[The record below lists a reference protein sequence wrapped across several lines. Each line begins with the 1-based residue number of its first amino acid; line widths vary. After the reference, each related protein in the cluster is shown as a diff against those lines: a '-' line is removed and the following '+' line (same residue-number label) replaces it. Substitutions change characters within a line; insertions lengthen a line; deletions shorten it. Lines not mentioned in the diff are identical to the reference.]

1 MKYFAFITLFL
12 TVTLYAQ
19 TKSSTDDEEE
29 ELDSTN
35 YFIEL
40 ANFHKKNN
48 NYRSSQDYI
57 QKAIE
62 FAEEKKDYQ
71 AQADAYSFLG
81 NVYFELKKYADAIQT
96 YNKSISLYKSQKPSS
111 NQAYTFYN
119 LGLCYIEKKEYS
131 KAEHYFKEAEKIYE
145 TIDIPEAKQMI
156 NLQKGI
162 VYRAKG
168 ENQLALAILN
178 TVIVNPDEEDHFKT
192 KAEALF
198 QIGQIEAQNNR
209 YNLAL
214 NYLNK
219 ALDLSS
225 KNKNLELKAN
235 VARTLSEVYEKMIDV
250 DNSFKYMKQ
259 HLRIRDSIQELN
271 SKRIGTED
279 FLSFKEAERLKA
291 IDQMD
296 RENKEQQRANKFSK
310 LISILSIAL
319 ISILS
324 LLSLSLYKNN
334 IIRSQSN
341 KMLQDKNNELQL
353 AKDKAEKASK
363 ARAEFLSTVSH
374 ELRTPLNAINGI
386 THLLLEETPKKSQLQ
401 YLTSLKFSGD
411 YLLTFINDI
420 LEINRVES
428 ENIEIESINVNIKQL
443 LSDLHNS
450 FKDLASKNNND
461 FELELDEAIPENLI
475 GDPTKLSQIF
485 INLINNALKFTKNG
499 KVNVAAKILKTE
511 NEITSIRFEISDTGI
526 GIPLEKQQTIFESFS
541 QGSVEINRK
550 YGGTG
555 LGLAIVKR
563 LVNLLGGE
571 IKLTSTEGI
580 GSTFSFDV
588 DFELGQQTFAEV
600 KKQYDESIFANKKVL
615 IVEDNKINQMITK
628 KMLENK
634 EIACELIDNGE
645 DAIEMIRNNGFDLV
659 LMDVHLPGINGTIAT
674 ERIREFNK
682 SLPIIA
688 LTAISLNENREMLLS
703 FGMNDVVTKPFN
715 PDNFYKV
722 IAQQLGELP
731 EIKQATL

>member
-1 MKYFAFITLFL
+1 MPLKSNHFFGMKYFTLVFLFL
-12 TVTLYAQ
+12 TISVNSQ
-19 TKSSTDDEEE
+19 TKSSSDDEE

-62 FAEEKKDYQ
+62 FAETKKNYQ

-119 LGLCYIEKKEYS
+119 LGLCYIERKEYS
-131 KAEHYFKEAEKIYE
+131 KAEYYFKEAEKIYE
-145 TIDIPEAKQMI
+145 TIDIPEATEMI
-156 NLQKGI
+156 NLQKGK

-168 ENQLALAILN
+168 ENQLALSILN
-178 TVIVNPDEEDHFKT
+178 TIIVNPDEEDHFKT
-192 KAEALF
+192 KAEALY
-198 QIGQIEAQNNR
+198 QIGLIEAENNR

-214 NYLNK
+214 NYLSK

-250 DNSFKYMKQ
+250 NNSFKYMKQ

-279 FLSFKEAERLKA
+279 FLSFKEAERLKS

-386 THLLLEETPKKSQLQ
+386 THLLIEENPKKSQLQ

-443 LSDLHNS
+443 LSDLYNS

-461 FELELDEAIPENLI
+461 FELELDEAIPDNLI

-499 KVNVAAKILKTE
+499 KVNVSAKILKNE
-511 NEITSIRFEISDTGI
+511 NDISSIRFEISDTGI

-571 IKLTSTEGI
+571 IKLTSAEGI

-588 DFELGQQTFAEV
+588 DFELGQQTFVEV
-600 KKQYDESIFANKKVL
+600 KKQYDESVFAFKKVL
-615 IVEDNKINQMITK
+615 VVEDNKINQMITK

-645 DAIEMIRNNGFDLV
+645 DAIEMIRNNGYDLV

-682 SLPIIA
+682 KLPIIA

-722 IAQQLGELP
+722 IAQQLG
-731 EIKQATL
+731 

>member
-1 MKYFAFITLFL
+1 MKYFALVFFFL
-12 TVTLYAQ
+12 TISVNSQ
-19 TKSSTDDEEE
+19 TKSSSDDEE

-35 YFIEL
+35 YYIEL

-96 YNKSISLYKSQKPSS
+96 YNKSISLYNNQKPSS

-119 LGLCYIEKKEYS
+119 LGLCYIERKEYS
-131 KAEHYFKEAEKIYE
+131 KAEYYFKEAEKIYE
-145 TIDIPEAKQMI
+145 TIDIPEAKEMI

-168 ENQLALAILN
+168 ENQLALSILN

-192 KAEALF
+192 KAEALY
-198 QIGQIEAQNNR
+198 QIGLIEAENNR

-219 ALDLSS
+219 ALELSS

-250 DNSFKYMKQ
+250 KNSFKYMKQ

-279 FLSFKEAERLKA
+279 FLSFKEAERLKS

-341 KMLQDKNNELQL
+341 KLLQDKNNELLL
-353 AKDKAEKASK
+353 AKEKAEKASK

-386 THLLLEETPKKSQLQ
+386 THLLIEEKPKKSQLQ

-461 FELELDEAIPENLI
+461 FGLELDENIPDNLI

-499 KVNVAAKILKTE
+499 KVNVSAKMLKNE
-511 NEITSIRFEISDTGI
+511 NDISSIRFEISDTGI

-571 IKLTSTEGI
+571 IKLTSAEGI

-588 DFELGQQTFAEV
+588 DFELGQQMFIEV
-600 KKQYDESIFANKKVL
+600 KKQYDESVFVNKKVL
-615 IVEDNKINQMITK
+615 VVEDNKINQMITK

-634 EIACELIDNGE
+634 EIICALIDNGE
-645 DAIEMIRNNGFDLV
+645 DAIEMIRNNGYDLV

-682 SLPIIA
+682 TIPIIA

-722 IAQQLGELP
+722 IAQQLG
-731 EIKQATL
+731 

>member
-1 MKYFAFITLFL
+1 MKYFVFITLFL

-81 NVYFELKKYADAIQT
+81 NVYFELKKYVDAIQT
-96 YNKSISLYKSQKPSS
+96 YNKSISLYKSQNPSS

-386 THLLLEETPKKSQLQ
+386 THLLLEESPKKSQLQ

-461 FELELDEAIPENLI
+461 FELELDETIPENLI

-511 NEITSIRFEISDTGI
+511 NDITSIRFEISDTGI

-571 IKLTSTEGI
+571 IKLSSAEGI

-600 KKQYDESIFANKKVL
+600 KKQYDESVFANKKVL

>member
-1 MKYFAFITLFL
+1 MKYFTLVILFL
-12 TVTLYAQ
+12 TISVYSQ
-19 TKSSTDDEEE
+19 KKPSTTNVEA
-29 ELDSTN
+29 LDSTN

-62 FAEEKKDYQ
+62 FAETNKDYQ

-81 NVYFELKKYADAIQT
+81 NVYFELKKYSDAIQT
-96 YNKSISLYKSQKPSS
+96 YNKSISLYNKQKPSS
-111 NQAYTFYN
+111 NQAYTYYN
-119 LGLCYIEKKEYS
+119 LGLCFIEKKEYS
-131 KAEHYFKEAEKIYE
+131 KAEFYFKEAEQIYE
-145 TIDIPEAKQMI
+145 TIDIPEATEMI

-162 VYRAKG
+162 VYHAKG
-168 ENQLALAILN
+168 ESQLALSILN
-178 TVIVNPDEEDHFKT
+178 TIVVNPDEEDHFRT
-192 KAEALF
+192 KAEALY
-198 QIGQIEAQNNR
+198 QIGLIEAENNR

-225 KNKNLELKAN
+225 KNKNLELKAK
-235 VARTLSEVYEKMIDV
+235 VARTLSEVSEKMMDV
-250 DNSFKYMKQ
+250 NNSFKYMKQ

-279 FLSFKEAERLKA
+279 FLSFKEAERLKS
-291 IDQMD
+291 IEQMD

-341 KMLQDKNNELQL
+341 KLLQEKNQELLL
-353 AKDKAEKASK
+353 AKEKAEKASK

-386 THLLLEETPKKSQLQ
+386 THLLIEENPKKSQMQ

-428 ENIEIESINVNIKQL
+428 ENIEIESINVNVKQL

-461 FELELDEAIPENLI
+461 FELELDETIPDNLI

-485 INLINNALKFTKNG
+485 INLINNALKFTNNG
-499 KVNVAAKILKTE
+499 KVNVSAKMLKNE
-511 NEITSIRFEISDTGI
+511 NNISSVHFEIADTGI
-526 GIPLEKQQTIFESFS
+526 GIPLEKQNTIFESFS

-571 IKLTSTEGI
+571 IKLTSAEGI

-588 DFELGQQTFAEV
+588 DFELGQQTFVEV
-600 KKQYDESIFANKKVL
+600 KKQYDESVFANKKVL

-634 EIACELIDNGE
+634 EIVCELIDNGE
-645 DAIEMIRNNGFDLV
+645 EAIEMIRNNGYDLV

-674 ERIREFNK
+674 EQIRTFNK
-682 SLPIIA
+682 ELPIVA

-703 FGMNDVVTKPFN
+703 YGMNDVVTKPFN

-722 IAQQLGELP
+722 IAQQLG
-731 EIKQATL
+731 

>member
-1 MKYFAFITLFL
+1 MKYFTLLFL
-12 TVTLYAQ
+12 ILTITVNSQ
-19 TKSSTDDEEE
+19 TQSSSDDEE

-96 YNKSISLYKSQKPSS
+96 YNKSISLYNNQKPSS

-119 LGLCYIEKKEYS
+119 LGLCYIERKEYS
-131 KAEHYFKEAEKIYE
+131 KAEYYFKEAEKIYE
-145 TIDIPEAKQMI
+145 TIDIPEAKEMI

-168 ENQLALAILN
+168 ENQLALSILN

-192 KAEALF
+192 KAEALY
-198 QIGQIEAQNNR
+198 QIGLIEAENNR
-209 YNLAL
+209 FNLAL

-279 FLSFKEAERLKA
+279 FLSFKEAERLKS

-341 KMLQDKNNELQL
+341 KMLQDKNSELQL

-386 THLLLEETPKKSQLQ
+386 THLLIEENPKKSQLQ

-428 ENIEIESINVNIKQL
+428 ENIEIESINVNVKQL
-443 LSDLHNS
+443 LSDLYNS

-461 FELELDEAIPENLI
+461 FELELDESIPDNLI

-499 KVNVAAKILKTE
+499 KVNVSAKMLKNE
-511 NEITSIRFEISDTGI
+511 NDISSIRFEISDTGI

-571 IKLTSTEGI
+571 IKLTSAEGI

-588 DFELGQQTFAEV
+588 DFELGQQTFVEV
-600 KKQYDESIFANKKVL
+600 KKQYDESVFAFKKVL
-615 IVEDNKINQMITK
+615 VVEDNKINQMITK

-645 DAIEMIRNNGFDLV
+645 DAIEMIRNNGYDLV

-682 SLPIIA
+682 KLPIIA

-722 IAQQLGELP
+722 IAQQLG
-731 EIKQATL
+731 

>member
-1 MKYFAFITLFL
+1 MKYFTLVILFL
-12 TVTLYAQ
+12 TFSVYSQKKTSINNVEA
-19 TKSSTDDEEE
+19 
-29 ELDSTN
+29 LDSTN

-62 FAEEKKDYQ
+62 FAETNKDYQ

-81 NVYFELKKYADAIQT
+81 NVYFELKKYSDAIQT
-96 YNKSISLYKSQKPSS
+96 YNKSITLYSKQKPSS

-119 LGLCYIEKKEYS
+119 LGLCYVEKKEYS
-131 KAEHYFKEAEKIYE
+131 KAEYYFKEAEKIYE
-145 TIDIPEAKQMI
+145 IIDIPEATKMI

-168 ENQLALAILN
+168 ENQLALSILN
-178 TVIVNPDEEDHFKT
+178 TIVVNQDEEDHFKT
-192 KAEALF
+192 KAEALYH
-198 QIGQIEAQNNR
+198 IGLIEAENSR

-225 KNKNLELKAN
+225 KNKNLELKAK
-235 VARTLSEVYEKMIDV
+235 VARTLSEVHEKVIDV
-250 DNSFKYMKQ
+250 ENSFKYMKL
-259 HLRIRDSIQELN
+259 HLHIRDSIQDLN

-279 FLSFKEAERLKA
+279 FLSFKEAERLKS
-291 IDQMD
+291 IEQMD

-341 KMLQDKNNELQL
+341 KLLQEKNQELLL
-353 AKDKAEKASK
+353 AKEKAEKASK

-386 THLLLEETPKKSQLQ
+386 THLLIEENPKKSQIQ

-428 ENIEIESINVNIKQL
+428 ENIEIESINVNVKQL

-461 FELELDEAIPENLI
+461 FELELDTSIPDNLI

-499 KVNVAAKILKTE
+499 KVNVSAKMLKNE
-511 NEITSIRFEISDTGI
+511 NNISSVHFEIADTGI

-571 IKLTSTEGI
+571 IKLTSAVGI
-580 GSTFSFDV
+580 GSTFSFDI
-588 DFELGQQTFAEV
+588 DFELGQQTFVEV
-600 KKQYDESIFANKKVL
+600 KKQYDESVFVNKKVL
-615 IVEDNKINQMITK
+615 VVEDNKINQMITK

-634 EIACELIDNGE
+634 EIICELIDNGE
-645 DAIEMIRNNGFDLV
+645 EAVEMIRNNGYDLV

-682 SLPIIA
+682 KLPIIA

-703 FGMNDVVTKPFN
+703 FGMNEVVTKPFN

-722 IAQQLGELP
+722 IAQQLG
-731 EIKQATL
+731 

>member
-1 MKYFAFITLFL
+1 MKYFTLVFLILTIT
-12 TVTLYAQ
+12 VNSQ
-19 TKSSTDDEEE
+19 TKSSSDDEE

-96 YNKSISLYKSQKPSS
+96 YNKSISLYNNQKPSS

-119 LGLCYIEKKEYS
+119 LGLCYIERKEYS
-131 KAEHYFKEAEKIYE
+131 KAEYYFKEAEKIYE
-145 TIDIPEAKQMI
+145 TIDIPEAKEMI

-168 ENQLALAILN
+168 ENQLALSILN

-192 KAEALF
+192 KAEALY
-198 QIGQIEAQNNR
+198 QIGLIEAEDNR

-279 FLSFKEAERLKA
+279 FLSFKEAERLKS

-341 KMLQDKNNELQL
+341 KLLQDKNSELQL

-386 THLLLEETPKKSQLQ
+386 THLLIEENPKKSQLQ

-428 ENIEIESINVNIKQL
+428 ENIEIESINVNVKQL
-443 LSDLHNS
+443 LSDLYNS

-461 FELELDEAIPENLI
+461 FELELDESIPDNLI

-499 KVNVAAKILKTE
+499 KVNVSAKMLKNE
-511 NEITSIRFEISDTGI
+511 NDISSIRFEISDTGI

-571 IKLTSTEGI
+571 IKLTSAEGI

-588 DFELGQQTFAEV
+588 DFELGQQTFVEV
-600 KKQYDESIFANKKVL
+600 KKQYDESVFAFKKVL
-615 IVEDNKINQMITK
+615 VVEDNKINQMITK

-645 DAIEMIRNNGFDLV
+645 DAIEMIRNNGYDLV

-682 SLPIIA
+682 KLPIIA

-722 IAQQLGELP
+722 IAQQLG
-731 EIKQATL
+731 

>member
-1 MKYFAFITLFL
+1 MKYFTLVFLILTIT
-12 TVTLYAQ
+12 VNSQ
-19 TKSSTDDEEE
+19 TQSSSDDEE

-96 YNKSISLYKSQKPSS
+96 YNKSISLYNNQKPSS

-119 LGLCYIEKKEYS
+119 LGLCYIERKEYS
-131 KAEHYFKEAEKIYE
+131 KAEYYFKEAEKIYE
-145 TIDIPEAKQMI
+145 TIDIPEAKEMI

-168 ENQLALAILN
+168 ENQLALSILN

-192 KAEALF
+192 KAEALY
-198 QIGQIEAQNNR
+198 QIGLIEAEDNR

-235 VARTLSEVYEKMIDV
+235 VARTLSEVYEKMIDI

-279 FLSFKEAERLKA
+279 FLSFKEAERLKS

-341 KMLQDKNNELQL
+341 KMLQDKNSELQL

-386 THLLLEETPKKSQLQ
+386 THLLIEENPKKSQLQ

-443 LSDLHNS
+443 LSDLYNS

-461 FELELDEAIPENLI
+461 FELELDESIPDNLI

-499 KVNVAAKILKTE
+499 KVNVSAKMLKNE
-511 NEITSIRFEISDTGI
+511 NDISSIRFEISDTGI

-571 IKLTSTEGI
+571 IKLTSAEGI

-588 DFELGQQTFAEV
+588 DFELGQQTFIEV
-600 KKQYDESIFANKKVL
+600 KKQYDESVFAFKKVL
-615 IVEDNKINQMITK
+615 VVEDNKINQMITK

-645 DAIEMIRNNGFDLV
+645 DAIEMIRNNGYDLV

-682 SLPIIA
+682 KLPIIA

-722 IAQQLGELP
+722 IAQQLG
-731 EIKQATL
+731 

>member
-1 MKYFAFITLFL
+1 MKYFTLVFLFL
-12 TVTLYAQ
+12 TISVFSQ
-19 TKSSTDDEEE
+19 TKSSSDDEE

-62 FAEEKKDYQ
+62 FAETKKDYQ

-111 NQAYTFYN
+111 NQAYTIYN
-119 LGLCYIEKKEYS
+119 LGLCYIERKEYS
-131 KAEHYFKEAEKIYE
+131 KAEYYFKEAEKIYE
-145 TIDIPEAKQMI
+145 TIEIPEAKEMI

-168 ENQLALAILN
+168 ENQLALSILS

-192 KAEALF
+192 KAEALY
-198 QIGQIEAQNNR
+198 QIGLIEAEDNR

-279 FLSFKEAERLKA
+279 FLSFKEAERLKS

-341 KMLQDKNNELQL
+341 KLLQDKNSELQL

-386 THLLLEETPKKSQLQ
+386 THLLIEENPKKSQLQ

-443 LSDLHNS
+443 LSDLYNS

-461 FELELDEAIPENLI
+461 FELELDETIPDNLI

-499 KVNVAAKILKTE
+499 KVNVSAKIMKNE
-511 NEITSIRFEISDTGI
+511 NDISSIRFEISDTGI

-571 IKLTSTEGI
+571 IKLTSAEGI

-588 DFELGQQTFAEV
+588 DFELGQQTFVEV
-600 KKQYDESIFANKKVL
+600 KKQYDESVFAFKKVL
-615 IVEDNKINQMITK
+615 VVEDNKINQMITK

-645 DAIEMIRNNGFDLV
+645 DAIEMIRNNGYDLV

-682 SLPIIA
+682 KLPIIA

-722 IAQQLGELP
+722 IAQQLG
-731 EIKQATL
+731 

>member
-1 MKYFAFITLFL
+1 MKYFILVLLFL
-12 TVTLYAQ
+12 TNSIHSQ
-19 TKSSTDDEEE
+19 IKSSRDNEVK
-29 ELDSTN
+29 LDSTN

-62 FAEEKKDYQ
+62 FAETKKDYQ

-96 YNKSISLYKSQKPSS
+96 YNKSISLYNNQKPSS

-119 LGLCYIEKKEYS
+119 LGLCYIERKEYS
-131 KAEHYFKEAEKIYE
+131 KAESYFKEAEKIYE
-145 TIDIPEAKQMI
+145 TINIPEAKEMI
-156 NLQKGI
+156 NLQKGK

-168 ENQLALAILN
+168 ENQLALSILN
-178 TVIVNPDEEDHFKT
+178 TVIINPDEEDNFKT
-192 KAEALF
+192 KAEALY
-198 QIGQIEAQNNR
+198 QIGLIEIENNR

-250 DNSFKYMKQ
+250 NNSFKFMKQ

-279 FLSFKEAERLKA
+279 FLSFKEAERLKS

-341 KMLQDKNNELQL
+341 KLLQDKNDELQL

-386 THLLLEETPKKSQLQ
+386 THLLIEENPKKSQLQ

-428 ENIEIESINVNIKQL
+428 ENIEIENINVNVKQL
-443 LSDLHNS
+443 LSDLYNS
-450 FKDLASKNNND
+450 FKDLASKNYND
-461 FELELDEAIPENLI
+461 FELELDDTIPDHLI

-499 KVNVAAKILKTE
+499 KVTIAAKILGNE
-511 NEITSIRFEISDTGI
+511 NNISSIRFEISDTGI
-526 GIPLEKQQTIFESFS
+526 GIPLEKQHTIFESFS

-563 LVNLLGGE
+563 LVSLLGGE
-571 IKLTSTEGI
+571 IKLTSAVGI
-580 GSTFSFDV
+580 GSTFMFDI
-588 DFELGQQTFAEV
+588 DFELGQQTFTEI
-600 KKQYDESIFANKKVL
+600 KKQYDESVFAHKKVL
-615 IVEDNKINQMITK
+615 VVEDNKINQMITK

-634 EIACELIDNGE
+634 EIICELIDNGE
-645 DAIEMIRNNGFDLV
+645 DAVEMIRNNGYDLV

-674 ERIREFNK
+674 ERIRTFNK
-682 SLPIIA
+682 SIPIIA

-722 IAQQLGELP
+722 IAQQLG
-731 EIKQATL
+731 

>member
-1 MKYFAFITLFL
+1 MKYFTLVILFL
-12 TVTLYAQ
+12 TTFVYSQ
-19 TKSSTDDEEE
+19 KKPSTNDVEA
-29 ELDSTN
+29 LDSTN

-62 FAEEKKDYQ
+62 FAESNQDYQ

-81 NVYFELKKYADAIQT
+81 NVYFELKKYSDAIQT
-96 YNKSISLYKSQKPSS
+96 YNKSITLYSKQKPSS

-119 LGLCYIEKKEYS
+119 LGLCYVDKKEYS
-131 KAEHYFKEAEKIYE
+131 KAEYYFKEAEKIYE
-145 TIDIPEAKQMI
+145 IIDIPEATKMI

-168 ENQLALAILN
+168 ENQLALSILN
-178 TVIVNPDEEDHFKT
+178 TIVVNHDEEDHFKT
-192 KAEALF
+192 KAEALYH
-198 QIGQIEAQNNR
+198 IGLIEADDNR

-225 KNKNLELKAN
+225 KNKNLELKAKI
-235 VARTLSEVYEKMIDV
+235 ARTLSEVHEKVIDV
-250 DNSFKYMKQ
+250 ENSFKYMKL
-259 HLRIRDSIQELN
+259 HLQIRDSIQDLN

-279 FLSFKEAERLKA
+279 FLSFKEAERLKS
-291 IDQMD
+291 IEQMD

-341 KMLQDKNNELQL
+341 KLLQEKNQELLL
-353 AKDKAEKASK
+353 AKEKAEKASK

-386 THLLLEETPKKSQLQ
+386 THLLIEENPKKSQLQ

-428 ENIEIESINVNIKQL
+428 ENIEIESINVNVKQL

-461 FELELDEAIPENLI
+461 FELELDTSIPDNLI

-499 KVNVAAKILKTE
+499 KVNVSAKMLKNE
-511 NEITSIRFEISDTGI
+511 NNISTIHFEIADTGI
-526 GIPLEKQQTIFESFS
+526 GIPLEKQSTIFESFS

-571 IKLTSTEGI
+571 IKLTSAEGI

-588 DFELGQQTFAEV
+588 DFELGQQTFEEV
-600 KKQYDESIFANKKVL
+600 RKQYNENIFANKKVL

-634 EIACELIDNGE
+634 EIVCELIDNGE
-645 DAIEMIRNNGFDLV
+645 EAIEMIRNNSYDLV

-682 SLPIIA
+682 KLPIIA

-722 IAQQLGELP
+722 IAQQLG
-731 EIKQATL
+731 

>member
-1 MKYFAFITLFL
+1 MKYFTLVFLILTIT
-12 TVTLYAQ
+12 VNSQ
-19 TKSSTDDEEE
+19 TQSSSDDEE

-96 YNKSISLYKSQKPSS
+96 YNKSISLYNNQKPSS

-119 LGLCYIEKKEYS
+119 LGLCYIERKEYS
-131 KAEHYFKEAEKIYE
+131 KAEYYFKEAEKIYE
-145 TIDIPEAKQMI
+145 TIDIPEAKEMI

-168 ENQLALAILN
+168 ENQLALSILN

-192 KAEALF
+192 KAEALY
-198 QIGQIEAQNNR
+198 QIGLIEAEDNR

-219 ALDLSS
+219 AFELSS

-235 VARTLSEVYEKMIDV
+235 VARTLSEVYEKMIDI

-279 FLSFKEAERLKA
+279 FLSFKEAERLKS

-341 KMLQDKNNELQL
+341 KMLQDKNSELQL

-386 THLLLEETPKKSQLQ
+386 THLLIEENPKKSQLQ

-443 LSDLHNS
+443 LSDLYNS

-461 FELELDEAIPENLI
+461 FELELDESIPDNLI

-499 KVNVAAKILKTE
+499 KVNVSAKMLKNE
-511 NEITSIRFEISDTGI
+511 NDISSIRFEISDTGI

-571 IKLTSTEGI
+571 IKLTSAEGI

-588 DFELGQQTFAEV
+588 DFELGQQTFVEV
-600 KKQYDESIFANKKVL
+600 KKQYDESVFAFKKVL
-615 IVEDNKINQMITK
+615 VVEDNKINQMITK

-645 DAIEMIRNNGFDLV
+645 DAIEMIRNNGYDLV

-682 SLPIIA
+682 TIPIIA

-722 IAQQLGELP
+722 IAQQLG
-731 EIKQATL
+731 